1 MIWWRYKMS
10 QYMKLIGQKAKKAS
24 LTKINT
30 RIKNKVLKRYAS
42 LLDKEKNFI
51 IKANTKD
58 VKFALE
64 KGLKNNLIDR
74 LTIDQKKLNNI
85 KNSINKIA
93 KLKDPV
99 DNILEKWSRP
109 NGLRIKRVSIPIGV
123 IGIIYESRPNVTS
136 DVAGLC
142 FKSGNAVILKGGS
155 EAINTNKIL
164 AKLFRKALK
173 ENKIDEN
180 YIQFV
185 DSKDRKMV
193 DFMLSKMKNYIDVII
208 PRGGKNLVKR
218 VQEFSSVPIIGHLEG
233 LCHTF
238 IDKDAQLKMAI
249 NIIYNAKLR
258 NTSIC
263 GATETI
269 LLHEKIIKRF
279 CNPILK
285 KLEENNCK
293 IYGDHFLKKYYKG
306 KIYPAKEKDWSTEY
320 LAAIVSVKTV
330 KNCKDAIRHINKYGT
345 MHTDSIVTKNKKT
358 ARMFLKNV
366 KSSIAMQNTS
376 TQFADGGEFGFGG
389 EVGISTN
396 TLPPRG
402 PVGLGQ
408 LISYKYEVISNGQ
421 TRK

>member
-1 MIWWRYKMS
+1 MNKSMN
-10 QYMKLIGQKAKKAS
+10 LIGQYARKAV
-24 LTKINT
+24 LNKINT
-30 RIKNKVLKRYAS
+30 KTKNKILKRYAS
-42 LLDKEKNFI
+42 LLDKEKESI
-51 IKANTKD
+51 IKANQKD
-58 VKFALE
+58 IQFALN

-74 LTIDQKKLNNI
+74 LTIDQKGLTNI
-85 KNSINKIA
+85 KNSINKIV

-99 DNILEKWSRP
+99 DNTLEKWSRP
-109 NGLRIKRVSIPIGV
+109 NGLTISRVSIPIGV
-123 IGIIYESRPNVTS
+123 IGVIYESRPNVTS
-136 DVAGLC
+136 DVASLC

-164 AKLFRKALK
+164 VNLFRKSLR
-173 ENKIDEN
+173 ENKVDEN
-180 YIQFV
+180 FIQFI
-185 DSKDRKMV
+185 DSKDRKIV
-193 DFMLSKMKNYIDVII
+193 DYMLSKMKDYIDVII
-208 PRGGKNLVKR
+208 PRGGKSLVKR
-218 VQEFSSVPIIGHLEG
+218 VQEFSTVPIIGHLEG
-233 LCHTF
+233 LCHTYV
-238 IDKDAQLKMAI
+238 DKDADLKMAT

-269 LLHEKIIKRF
+269 LMHEKIIKKF

-293 IYGDHFLKKYYKG
+293 IYGDHLIKKYYNG

-320 LAAIVSVKTV
+320 LSATVSVKAV
-330 KNCKDAIRHINKYGT
+330 KNCEEAINHINKYGT

-358 ARMFLKNV
+358 ANKFLKNV
-366 KSSIAMQNTS
+366 KSSIAMHNTS

-402 PVGLGQ
+402 PVGLEQ
-408 LISYKYEVISNGQ
+408 LISYKYEIVSNGK

>member
-1 MIWWRYKMS
+1 MSRYMN
-10 QYMKLIGQKAKKAS
+10 LIGKNAKKAS
-24 LTKINT
+24 LEKINST
-30 RIKNKVLKRYAS
+30 LKNKILKRYAL
-42 LLDKEKNFI
+42 LLDKERNSI
-51 IKANTKD
+51 IKENTKD
-58 VKFALE
+58 IKFSQ
-64 KGLKNNLIDR
+64 KNGLKNNLIDR
-74 LTIDQKKLNNI
+74 LTIGHKELDNI
-85 KNSINKIA
+85 KNSINKIT

-99 DNILEKWSRP
+99 DNTLEKWSRP
-109 NGLRIKRVSIPIGV
+109 NGLKIKRVSIPIGV
-123 IGIIYESRPNVTS
+123 IGVIYESRPNVTA
-136 DVAGLC
+136 DVASLC

-173 ENKIDEN
+173 ENGVNEN
-180 YIQFV
+180 FIQFI

-193 DFMLSKMKNYIDVII
+193 DFMLSKMKDYIDVII

-218 VQEFSSVPIIGHLEG
+218 VQEFSTVPIIGHLEG

-238 IDKDAQLKMAI
+238 VDKDAELKMAI

-269 LLHEKIIKRF
+269 LLHEKIIKKF

-285 KLEENNCK
+285 KLEESNCK
-293 IYGDHFLKKYYKG
+293 IYGDHFLSKHYEG
-306 KIYPAKEKDWSTEY
+306 RIFPAKEKDWSTEY
-320 LAAIVSVKTV
+320 LAATVSVKTV
-330 KNCKDAIRHINKYGT
+330 KSCDEAIKHINKYGT
-345 MHTDSIVTKNKKT
+345 MHTDSIITKNKET
-358 ARMFLKNV
+358 AKKFLKNV
-366 KSSIAMQNTS
+366 KSSIAMHNTS

-408 LISYKYEVISNGQ
+408 LISYKYEVVSNGQ